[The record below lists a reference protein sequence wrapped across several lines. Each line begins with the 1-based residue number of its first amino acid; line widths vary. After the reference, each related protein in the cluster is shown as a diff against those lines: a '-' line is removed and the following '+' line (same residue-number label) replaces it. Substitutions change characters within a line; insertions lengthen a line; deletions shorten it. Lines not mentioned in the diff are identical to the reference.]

1 MLMLGFEPGTSRT
14 LGERSP
20 SELTHLENDFL
31 VRAERYIKF
40 HERHK
45 NVIRSF
51 KNQYV
56 E

>member
-1 MLMLGFEPGTSRT
+1 MLGFEPGTSRT

-31 VRAERYIKF
+31 VRAERHIKF

-45 NVIRSF
+45 NLIRSF